1 MEVYDIYDFSFHNTE
16 DRHGLRPDNDIR
28 FYAFFVPFAAMTLFE
43 KQSQIYGSEFK
54 VQGLVVKA
62 KRNNL
67 KKQSQFSVGQIDAS
81 SYEKGNYKNSD
92 DFGCL
97 KTKPINWRSR
107 FHVQSSA
114 LWSGKKVCWK
124 NKANFSLGK
133 SAQVLIKKE
142 IMKN

>member
-62 KRNNL
+62 KRSEL
-67 KKQSQFSVGQIDAS
+67 KKQSQFAGGQNRRKILFELRLFFSVICG
-81 SYEKGNYKNSD
+81 G
-92 DFGCL
+92 
-97 KTKPINWRSR
+97 
-107 FHVQSSA
+107 
-114 LWSGKKVCWK
+114 LWP
-124 NKANFSLGK
+124 L
-133 SAQVLIKKE
+133 E
-142 IMKN
+142 IPLCCFP